1 MLVRTG
7 SLTFAVWILC
17 LFLSKAQIMS
27 QYGNKALSL
36 AAVPSTLML
45 LPYLESLRNMQ
56 PGLHNFP
63 MGQQSAVSS
72 PPFAGLHPAL
82 TQLSPTFLG
91 SSTPT
96 SSASSNATKTS
107 PPVTSMVTPTKIQI
121 ISWNFNLKKKCDNCR
136 LRTGV
141 YRWWKKCNRHTGGA
155 WLPSSLN
162 QRTATLHPHP
172 LRLAKAPP
180 LLPPPP
186 RNTEQER
193 EMGHLT

>member
-1 MLVRTG
+1 
-7 SLTFAVWILC
+7 
-17 LFLSKAQIMS
+17 MS

-107 PPVTSMVTPTKIQI
+107 PPVTSMVTSTKNQI
-121 ISWNFNLKKKCDNCR
+121 ISSLSIFKNV
-136 LRTGV
+136 TIAGV
-141 YRWWKKCNRHTGGA
+141 ELGCADDGKSAIATQEERDSRAASTKEPRRFIRIRCGWRNSLHCFPHRQETPNRRGRW
-155 WLPSSLN
+155 
-162 QRTATLHPHP
+162 AT
-172 LRLAKAPP
+172 
-180 LLPPPP
+180 
-186 RNTEQER
+186 
-193 EMGHLT
+193 